1 MKGSIKMHTRHLLLA
16 LTVATL
22 MSCGSVEAGEYTTVA
37 YTVGASDTLDSIA
50 QTYLPPDRGNSWQ
63 AFAEFKEGIF
73 EYNFD
78 RVFIH
83 RQPYEVRTGDSL
95 LITFWK

>member
-1 MKGSIKMHTRHLLLA
+1 MHTRRLLLEA
-16 LTVATL
+16 LIAVLLTGCNPA
-22 MSCGSVEAGEYTTVA
+22 EAKEFTTVVHI
-37 YTVGASDTLDSIA
+37 VGAGDTLDSIA
-50 QTYLPPDRGNSWQ
+50 QAYLPSDRGDSQQ

-78 RVFIH
+78 SVFLN
-83 RQPYEVRTGDSL
+83 RKPYEVRIGDKL

>member
-1 MKGSIKMHTRHLLLA
+1 MHTPSLLLA
-16 LTVATL
+16 LIAVTFI
-22 MSCGSVEAGEYTTVA
+22 SCSSVEAKEYTTVD
-37 YTVGASDTLDSIA
+37 YTVGAGDTMDSIA
-50 QTYLPPDRGNSWQ
+50 QTYLPPDRGHSRR

-78 RVFIH
+78 RVFIY
-83 RQPYEVRTGDSL
+83 RKPYAVQPGDHL

>member
-1 MKGSIKMHTRHLLLA
+1 MHTRHLLLA
-16 LTVATL
+16 LIIVTL
-22 MSCGSVEAGEYTTVA
+22 MSCSSVEAKEYTMVV
-37 YTVGASDTLDSIA
+37 YTVGAGDTLDSIA

-63 AFAEFKEGIF
+63 ASAEFKEGIF